1 MLTAENALDGLRN
14 VCKQRALA
22 LGVAVSAEVTR
33 WLGDRAKDDGSS
45 PYVHRLALL
54 VSFRIS
60 ESLLKRL
67 YTSF

>member
-1 MLTAENALDGLRN
+1 M
-14 VCKQRALA
+14 
-22 LGVAVSAEVTR
+22 TR